1 MCIERYTKMTS
12 MLLLV
17 IEEKSP
23 QKEIQARYI
32 LEIADGNEATQWLS
46 EKGFTAHWENGVV
59 KYWTHAGEFSMSIKV
74 GGADTLYKTTYP
86 LCAHLMT
93 SGLLSNA
100 TFMPIGS

>member
-1 MCIERYTKMTS
+1 

-17 IEEKSP
+17 IEEKEP
-23 QKEIQARYI
+23 RKEIQARYI
-32 LEIADGNEATQWLS
+32 LEVTDENEATQWLA
-46 EKGFTAHWENGVV
+46 EKGFTAYWEDGLI
-59 KYWTHAGEFSMSIKV
+59 KYWTHGGEFSMSIKAE
-74 GGADTLYKTTYP
+74 GADTLYKTTHP